1 MPVKMNGD
9 ASVFSY
15 IYTNEGKP
23 FLRLLLY
30 LPPGGGGGLL
40 LSDERISSH
49 GTNSSSSRQTWLTE
63 NQNFRGW
70 IKYLIFFMNAIFGD
84 QGPVVQTNDVVC

>member
-23 FLRLLLY
+23 FLRLLIY
-30 LPPGGGGGLL
+30 LPPGGGGGCFYQREEFLL
-40 LSDERISSH
+40 REQILLPPDKL
-49 GTNSSSSRQTWLTE
+49 G
-63 NQNFRGW
+63 
-70 IKYLIFFMNAIFGD
+70 
-84 QGPVVQTNDVVC
+84 